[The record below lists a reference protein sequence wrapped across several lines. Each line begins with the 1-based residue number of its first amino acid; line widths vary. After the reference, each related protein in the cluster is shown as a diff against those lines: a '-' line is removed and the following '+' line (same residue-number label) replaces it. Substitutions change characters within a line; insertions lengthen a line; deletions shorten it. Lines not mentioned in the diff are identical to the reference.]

1 MLTIFLKMKILIV
14 IIARLNT
21 KVIWTNDDDDG
32 SGTVADDDDDDDDD
46 DEDDDA
52 DDDDD
57 DEPGHRFNAQVVR
70 VDLDN
75 EAGHEP
81 RVEVTVP

>member
-1 MLTIFLKMKILIV
+1 MLTIFFKMKIFIV

-21 KVIWTNDDDDG
+21 KVIWTNDDVYDDDDG
-32 SGTVADDDDDDDDD
+32 GGGTVAND
-46 DEDDDA
+46 